1 MTTIARWYGKDIVFM
16 SNDVKQMRYTGDID
30 RYSSISLVLKAIKNV
45 TGLEIENT
53 QNKIIVKKSS
63 NND

>member
-1 MTTIARWYGKDIVFM
+1 M

>member
-1 MTTIARWYGKDIVFM
+1 MTTIARWYDRDIVFM
-16 SNDVKQMRYTGDID
+16 SNDIKQMRYTGDID
-30 RYSSISLVLKAIKNV
+30 RYSSISLVLRAIKNV